1 MNQIITDTATV
12 NKSWLAYAEA
22 NFEINKRYLPRYLTG
37 EDVRISLSEWGLREP
52 SHPNI
57 WGIFIANLARKGL
70 IVPTGGYAPTLSAP
84 SHGRKVQLYARK

>member
-12 NKSWLAYAEA
+12 NKSWLKYAEN
-22 NFEINKRYLPRYLTG
+22 NFSLNKNYLPRYLTG
-37 EDVRISLSEWGLREP
+37 EDIRLSLTEFGLQEP
-52 SHPNI
+52 SHPNV

-70 IVPTGGYAPTLSAP
+70 IVPTGGYAPTLSAA